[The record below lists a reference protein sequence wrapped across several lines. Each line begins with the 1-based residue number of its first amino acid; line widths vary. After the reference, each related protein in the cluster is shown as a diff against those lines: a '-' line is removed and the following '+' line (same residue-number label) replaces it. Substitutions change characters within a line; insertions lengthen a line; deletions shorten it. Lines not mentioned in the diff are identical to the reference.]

1 MAYQEACG
9 SINGVVDFGTIFRN
23 FELQIHKKTMK
34 KGRFLLLVGF
44 FAVSNLALAQDYT
57 FRVLAN
63 KGANEIKSGAAWQ
76 PVKTGSTLNVSD
88 EIRISENASVGLVH
102 IKGKPLEVKQPGVY
116 KVADLAAK
124 VQTEAS
130 VLNKYT
136 DFILSSNSAEAK
148 KNRLSATGAV
158 HRGSKDAIQPQ
169 LPKNEG
175 AEIFGNQLVI
185 NWDTESA
192 GPFVVTVLNMFDETI
207 FKAETAQK
215 SLTVDLAD
223 AKFNGEDALIV
234 DIKSKSTGAKLADDS
249 RPMVKRLSPA
259 KAATIKAGFA
269 DVSKE
274 LDGTT
279 AFGNLFL
286 AGFYEQNRLIVDAI
300 AAYEKAI
307 ALAPE
312 DPTYKEYYLE
322 FLYRNKLK
330 VDPNAPVNNK

>member
-1 MAYQEACG
+1 MVYQEACG

-148 KNRLSATGAV
+148 KKPVKR
-158 HRGSKDAIQPQ
+158 HRG
-169 LPKNEG
+169 
-175 AEIFGNQLVI
+175 
-185 NWDTESA
+185 
-192 GPFVVTVLNMFDETI
+192 
-207 FKAETAQK
+207 
-215 SLTVDLAD
+215 
-223 AKFNGEDALIV
+223 
-234 DIKSKSTGAKLADDS
+234 
-249 RPMVKRLSPA
+249 
-259 KAATIKAGFA
+259 
-269 DVSKE
+269 
-274 LDGTT
+274 GT
-279 AFGNLFL
+279 
-286 AGFYEQNRLIVDAI
+286 
-300 AAYEKAI
+300 
-307 ALAPE
+307 
-312 DPTYKEYYLE
+312 
-322 FLYRNKLK
+322 
-330 VDPNAPVNNK
+330 